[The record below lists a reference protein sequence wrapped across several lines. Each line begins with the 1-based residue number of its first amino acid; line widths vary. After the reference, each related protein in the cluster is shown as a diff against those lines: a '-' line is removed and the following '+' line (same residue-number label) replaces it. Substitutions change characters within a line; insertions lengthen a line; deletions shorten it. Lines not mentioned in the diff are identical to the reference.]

1 MIVRV
6 SNWKIP
12 ADPARRAVVRTYI
25 SHDVIPALKTV
36 FGYQGGRWLV
46 NAEAASMVVTTNWGS
61 AAALD
66 RSATL
71 MQHVRLEGERRG
83 LTYLGGETYEVLLEG

>member
-1 MIVRV
+1 MSTWRT
-6 SNWKIP
+6 P
-12 ADPARRAVVRTYI
+12 ADPARRDVVRTYI
-25 SHDVIPALKTV
+25 AHDVLPALKTV

-46 NAEAASMVVTTNWGS
+46 NEDTSTMIVFTNWGS
-61 AAALD
+61 EAALA

-83 LTYLGGETYEVLLEG
+83 LTYLSGETYEVLLEG